1 MLPALFSSVGKTKAS
16 PASTCA
22 EESSL
27 ILNKPQKKPFGL
39 GRRPLGDQ
47 SKQGP
52 VAREACLAG
61 LGLELSLGRWE
72 GLRG

>member
-1 MLPALFSSVGKTKAS
+1 MLPALFSCVGKTKAS

-39 GRRPLGDQ
+39 QKRPLGDQ
-47 SKQGP
+47 SRQGP
-52 VAREACLAG
+52 VGREAYLVG